1 MKLHRTA
8 ERGKCNLP
16 QVTLTI
22 RKHGEE
28 ATKQV
33 TLVRE
38 KINFNPVSSLLC
50 GSASA
55 SAASDGAG
63 EAASSSG
70 RGRVGYIRVATFSK
84 QTAENARSAIQKL
97 KSEGADRCGIHWA
110 LLPLISHAYS
120 RLATMASCTVLCLL
134 PGHVFLT

>member
-1 MKLHRTA
+1 M
-8 ERGKCNLP
+8 
-16 QVTLTI
+16 
-22 RKHGEE
+22 
-28 ATKQV
+28 
-33 TLVRE
+33 RE

-70 RGRVGYIRVATFSK
+70 SGRVGYIRVATFSK

-97 KSEGADRCGIHWA
+97 KSEGADRCGIHGA
-110 LLPLISHAYS
+110 LLPLNSHAYLM
-120 RLATMASCTVLCLL
+120 LATMASRTVLCLL
-134 PGHVFLT
+134 PGHVFLTQVADHEFLEPSTGSATLSGQKGNVCVRLVEL